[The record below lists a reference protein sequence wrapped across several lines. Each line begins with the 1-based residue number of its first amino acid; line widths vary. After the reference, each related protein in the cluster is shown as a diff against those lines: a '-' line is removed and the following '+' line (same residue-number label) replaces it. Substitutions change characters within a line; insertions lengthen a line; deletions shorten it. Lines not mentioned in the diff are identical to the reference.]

1 MGISSL
7 GLGSNILTQDVL
19 DQLREA
25 DEAGQ
30 IKPVTLDIA
39 NEGDKKDALELIDA
53 SMANLIDSINEI
65 KSHGLFD
72 ERNAEVTGTAV
83 EVSAVANSDVQ
94 DFTLKV
100 ENLATKQIEQSGS
113 FSSKNSSI
121 ADSKGTL
128 NLNIDG
134 EDFTID
140 YDENTTLK
148 DLKKTINDT
157 AGDKVDATIV
167 QIGPEDFRLFIS
179 SVETGS
185 NQNITLTDTTEEISD
200 KDDKA
205 SKATKVSKNS
215 GKDSGKDSGNESS
228 SGLKDGVLSKLTTAF
243 DLDATQKGIDANFKF
258 NGESISRASNSVTDL
273 VSGLDITLKEVGSSN
288 VSITQDRETIMEKI
302 DSFVEKYNSSIV
314 ELNKMTKPS
323 IDNETRGIFSGES
336 TIKGMKNSIQDMI
349 LTIGGGVSYM
359 SDFGFD
365 VDKDGKM
372 TVDKDKINDKLDEN
386 PANVE
391 AFFAGGTYTNE
402 DGTTTELE
410 GAFSEY
416 SSKIEGYTKY
426 NATLDQL
433 KDSINQSLTSLEER
447 KTTATERLDAKY
459 DILKK
464 QFAAYDAMIA
474 KFNSASSMF
483 TQMANAANNN
493 SN

>member
-7 GLGSNILTQDVL
+7 GLGSSILTQDVL
-19 DQLREA
+19 DQLRDA

-53 SMANLIDSINEI
+53 SMTNLIDSINEI

-94 DFTLKV
+94 DFTLDV

-113 FSSKNSSI
+113 FSARDTSI
-121 ADSKGTL
+121 ADSEGTL

-134 EDFTID
+134 EDFTIE
-140 YDENTTLK
+140 YDEDTTLD
-148 DLKKTINDT
+148 DLKKIINDT

-167 QIGPEDFRLFIS
+167 QIGSDDFRLFIS
-179 SVETGS
+179 SAETGS
-185 NQNITLTDTTEEISD
+185 NQNITLSDTTEGAKDNRD
-200 KDDKA
+200 KD
-205 SKATKVSKNS
+205 
-215 GKDSGKDSGNESS
+215 KDSSS
-228 SGLKDGVLSKLTTAF
+228 SGLKDDVLSKLTTAF
-243 DLDATQKGIDANFKF
+243 DLDPTQEAIDANFKF
-258 NGESISRASNSVTDL
+258 NGESITRTSNNVTDL
-273 VSGLDITLKEVGSSN
+273 ISGLDITLKEVGSSS

-302 DSFVEKYNSSIV
+302 DSFVEKYNSAIV
-314 ELNKMTKPS
+314 ELDKMTKPS
-323 IDNETRGIFSGES
+323 IDNTSRGIFSGES
-336 TIKGMKNSIQDMI
+336 TIKGMKNSIQDMM
-349 LTIGGGVSYM
+349 TTMGGGVGYI

-365 VDKDGKM
+365 IDKDGKM
-372 TVDKDKINDKLDEN
+372 TVDKTVIDDKLDEN

-391 AFFAGGTYTNE
+391 AFFAGGTYTN
-402 DGTTTELE
+402 DDSSTTELDGMFTE
-410 GAFSEY
+410 L
-416 SSKIEGYTKY
+416 SSKVEEYTKY

-433 KDSINQSLTSLEER
+433 NDSITERLSTLEER

-459 DILKK
+459 EILKR
-464 QFAAYDAMIA
+464 QYAAYDAMIS

-483 TQMANAANNN
+483 TQMANAANDN
-493 SN
+493 S